1 MTERACRATT
11 SRLLSQQFIHHEEV
25 KTLAAWGEV
34 TITANDI
41 AIACVPDYQVA
52 LLKQQGEEVVTTCWT
67 EVHIFCFPLQR
78 TGIFTSYY
86 KKVVSSKKN
95 TRNTRKMFFFC

>member
-25 KTLAAWGEV
+25 KTLAAWDEV
-34 TITANDI
+34 KITANAI

-52 LLKQQGEEVVTTCWT
+52 LLKQLGEEVVTTCRT
-67 EVHIFCFPLQR
+67 EVHIFCFPLQC
-78 TGIFTSYY
+78 TSIFA
-86 KKVVSSKKN
+86 SK
-95 TRNTRKMFFFC
+95 T

>member
-1 MTERACRATT
+1 MTEWACRATT

-34 TITANDI
+34 TITTNAI

-52 LLKQQGEEVVTTCWT
+52 LLKQQGEEVVTTRRT

-78 TGIFTSYY
+78 TGIFTSIILILIA
-86 KKVVSSKKN
+86 S
-95 TRNTRKMFFFC
+95 

>member
-34 TITANDI
+34 TITTNAI
-41 AIACVPDYQVA
+41 AIAYVPDYHGIAEAARRGGCYELRFTFSVFRCNA
-52 LLKQQGEEVVTTCWT
+52 RAFLLLPNKLE
-67 EVHIFCFPLQR
+67 F
-78 TGIFTSYY
+78 
-86 KKVVSSKKN
+86 
-95 TRNTRKMFFFC
+95 